1 MNQSI
6 KKNKIFKGKMGDPF
20 KQLVII
26 IKKQHYILKLINRV
40 DYKIH
45 ARKHEKY

>member
-26 IKKQHYILKLINRV
+26 IKKKHYILKLIHQV

-45 ARKHEKY
+45 ACKHEKY